1 MSLAQPLAYKRR
13 WPSAKDSLPQPRAHR
28 PSSGAH
34 DDVTA
39 SQVFPAAAPVSSGA
53 LRHAGQSLSA
63 APELTDELDTL
74 LQLVQVELVT
84 AVALRDTLPLA
95 SVWIVAVALA

>member
-1 MSLAQPLAYKRR
+1 
-13 WPSAKDSLPQPRAHR
+13 
-28 PSSGAH
+28 
-34 DDVTA
+34 
-39 SQVFPAAAPVSSGA
+39 
-53 LRHAGQSLSA
+53 LSA

-84 AVALRDTLPLA
+84 AVAVRVTLPLL